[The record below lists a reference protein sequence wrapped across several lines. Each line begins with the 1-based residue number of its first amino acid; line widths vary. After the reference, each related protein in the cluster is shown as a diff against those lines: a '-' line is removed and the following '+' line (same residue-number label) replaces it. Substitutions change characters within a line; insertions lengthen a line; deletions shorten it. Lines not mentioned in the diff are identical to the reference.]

1 MFGKPQVNNDY
12 TVINCVIAFNLCPGR
27 LGSTANQYLTN
38 RRLHNAEMQQ
48 EPAGVRTPVAAAS
61 ISPEVVAQRFGFG
74 PLSMTA

>member
-1 MFGKPQVNNDY
+1 MHL
-12 TVINCVIAFNLCPGR
+12 ICAWR

-38 RRLHNAEMQQ
+38 RRLHNAEMRQ

-61 ISPEVVAQRFGFG
+61 ISPEVETAQRFGFG